1 MTPSRSRSAREA
13 QRSGV
18 AATEDG
24 LDHVRRESR
33 YAVQRIG
40 SNLNELR
47 PDAAVAIERVL
58 LSVQITN
65 ELSDICQYV
74 PPNLTESGD
83 AQLARNTIAGFIGM
97 GQVAMIER
105 HQRHQRDEPAPG
117 YRCAFSDAHD

>member
-1 MTPSRSRSAREA
+1 MTSSRSRGAQDA

-24 LDHVRRESR
+24 RDHVRRESR
-33 YAVQRIG
+33 YALRRIG

-58 LSVQITN
+58 SPVQITN

-105 HQRHQRDEPAPG
+105 HQRDEPAPG